1 MPRRHML
8 VELLPA
14 HHQQIPSR
22 STVAAAV
29 KTIANLTSPGYF
41 PDLTALVRTARRAK
55 VDHIV
60 FRGAK

>member
-1 MPRRHML
+1 MARRHML

-29 KTIANLTSPGYF
+29 KTIANLTSPGLF
-41 PDLTALVRTARRAK
+41 PGFDSAISDCAQ
-55 VDHIV
+55 
-60 FRGAK
+60 G